1 MMMMMMMTTA
11 RSDKA
16 ERSAKLER
24 SMARLFTWVV
34 LIGAVLWGLLGTGI
48 GIFTLIGQLVR
59 DRFRVELLADTP
71 LPDEA
76 SAGTAHLTSGAFD
89 SAEVTIAGLSEL
101 PRFLL
106 TLEGSTAVA
115 TTVLISATVVH
126 FCWSVLRRRP
136 FTKPVFWLVAL
147 VGYALII
154 GTVLGQGF
162 GGLGA
167 MIAAGELNS
176 DPVAGFWPA
185 ATLVD
190 LGPAATGL
198 VLLVAAAAIRLG
210 QRLQHDADGLI

>member
-1 MMMMMMMTTA
+1 MMMRTV
-11 RSDKA
+11 RSDQA

-24 SMARLFTWVV
+24 QMARLLTWIV
-34 LIGAVLWGLLGTGI
+34 LVGATLWGLLGTGI
-48 GIFTLIGQLVR
+48 GIFTLIGQLVT
-59 DRFRVELLADTP
+59 DRFSVKLLAETP

-76 SAGTAHLTSGAFD
+76 SAGTARLTSGAFD

-106 TLEGSTAVA
+106 TLQGSTAVA
-115 TTVLISATVVH
+115 TTLLIAATVVH

-154 GTVLGQGF
+154 GTILGQGL

-198 VLLVAAAAIRLG
+198 VLLVAAAAIHLG
-210 QRLQHDADGLI
+210 QRLQADTDGLI

>member
-1 MMMMMMMTTA
+1 MTA
-11 RSDKA
+11 APHAQRSQ
-16 ERSAKLER
+16 RSAEFER
-24 SMARLFTWVV
+24 RLARFLTWLV
-34 LIGAVLWGLLGTGI
+34 LVGAILWGLLATGI
-48 GIFTLIGQLVR
+48 GIVTVVGQLVR
-59 DRFRVELLADTP
+59 DRFTLTLLADAP
-71 LPDEA
+71 LPDAA
-76 SAGTAHLTSGAFD
+76 SGGTARLADGAFD
-89 SAEVTIAGLSEL
+89 TAEVTVAGLSTMAK
-101 PRFLL
+101 FLL
-106 TLEGSTAVA
+106 TLQGSTALA
-115 TTVLISATVVH
+115 TTLLVSATVGY

-162 GGLGA
+162 GGLGG
-167 MIAAGELNS
+167 MIAAGELNGELNG
-176 DPVAGFWPA
+176 DPAAGFWPL